1 MEKLTCTN
9 CPHRFECNLLSFSL
23 KRREVMCLLL
33 RHPYDYFNFSPTNKQ
48 IKIPENSRSWESR
61 LLELQYYGD
70 WVRDGERVGRI
81 DSKADLSK
89 YKICKSSKVI
99 SVVIEQYNEENK
111 N

>member
-1 MEKLTCTN
+1 MEKITCAN

-23 KRREVMCLLL
+23 NRRKVMCLLL
-33 RHPYDYFNFSPTNKQ
+33 HKPHYLNFSP
-48 IKIPENSRSWESR
+48 IKNQLIIPEDQRCWESR

-70 WVRDGERVGRI
+70 WVRDGERVGMI

-99 SVVIEQYNEENK
+99 DVVIEQYNEENK